1 MGGEPA
7 PLTASR
13 GPGLVFNTGCE
24 ASLMLPLFFLALFQ
38 TVADG
43 QTPSRD
49 ARPVRVW
56 LGSGTV
62 LTRGTS
68 VRVYVQAAQDGNL
81 IVLHR
86 RTDGRIDV
94 LFPSKPDEDPFVR
107 AGTYEIQATPSRVA
121 FVVAEPDGS
130 GLVLAALA
138 PSTYRFDEFVRAAVW
153 DPAALA
159 PSWDGSD
166 GEGVL
171 SDIVQ
176 RMLGDGYFNYDIA
189 TYTVAPPVYA
199 MQQDTATQYPM
210 YPTCT
215 DCTFIGFQENVFESL
230 VLCDPFFSPCI
241 GDGRL
246 HHRGR
251 RPPEAPAVEPTRT
264 IALSMRGSSATNVIP
279 RDGKAGHATGFVRK
293 VPSPGNRPI
302 EPRARAPLL
311 APRERA
317 SLPVRAVPLGPG
329 RAVLASTPLRPAVP
343 TRRRSVSAPAERA
356 PGRVVS
362 LTLTPTRVP
371 DEAVEGPRS
380 SGSVVLT
387 GLTVSPP
394 TQPAAPSRTLVSRRE
409 ALAVQATAPMVVRE
423 RGLAVAGGASP
434 AGGAA
439 AAPATG
445 PTQGIALP
453 PAMFHGAQ
461 ARVPATRTG
470 VRRR

>member
-1 MGGEPA
+1 
-7 PLTASR
+7 
-13 GPGLVFNTGCE
+13 
-24 ASLMLPLFFLALFQ
+24 MLLALFLALFH
-38 TVADG
+38 TAADG
-43 QTPSRD
+43 QPPPRD

-56 LGSGTV
+56 LGSSGV
-62 LTRGTS
+62 LIRGTP

-94 LFPSKPDEDPFVR
+94 LFPGKPNEDPFVR

-138 PSTYRFDEFVRAAVW
+138 PRAYRFDEFVRAAAW
-153 DPAALA
+153 DPDALA

-166 GEGVL
+166 SEGAL

-189 TYTVAPPVYA
+189 AYTVAPPVYA
-199 MQQDTATQYPM
+199 LQQDTGVQYPM

-215 DCTFIGFQENVFESL
+215 DCTFIGFQQNEFEL
-230 VLCDPFFSPCI
+230 LTLCDPFFSPCI
-241 GDGRL
+241 GDGRF
-246 HHRGR
+246 HPRGR
-251 RPPEAPAVEPTRT
+251 RPHEAPAAAPSRT
-264 IALSMRGSSATNVIP
+264 IALSMRGSSATAVIP
-279 RDGKAGHATGFVRK
+279 RDGRAGAGMGFVRK
-293 VPSPGNRPI
+293 RPTPLTRPI
-302 EPRARAPLL
+302 EPRSRAPLVL
-311 APRERA
+311 PRERA
-317 SLPVRAVPLGPG
+317 SLPIRAVPLGP
-329 RAVLASTPLRPAVP
+329 ATVP
-343 TRRRSVSAPAERA
+343 IRRRIVSAPAEPG

-362 LTLTPTRVP
+362 LTLTPTRVREEP
-371 DEAVEGPRS
+371 AEASRN
-380 SGSVVLT
+380 SGSLVLT

-394 TQPAAPSRTLVSRRE
+394 VQPAPSSRTLVSRRE
-409 ALAVQATAPMVVRE
+409 ALAVQAAAPMMVPE
-423 RGLAVAGGASP
+423 RGLAVAGSGSR
-434 AGGAA
+434 AGGEA
-439 AAPATG
+439 AAPVTG
-445 PTQGIALP
+445 RTQGIALP